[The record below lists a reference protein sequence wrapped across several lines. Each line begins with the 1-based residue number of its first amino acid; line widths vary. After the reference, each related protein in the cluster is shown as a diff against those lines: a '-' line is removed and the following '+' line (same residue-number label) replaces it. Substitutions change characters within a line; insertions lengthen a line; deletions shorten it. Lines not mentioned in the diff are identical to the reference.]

1 MATIA
6 KKDILTYL
14 KNSGLEVT
22 VELIKDEDRDFR
34 NEYRVYV
41 GGRCTGCHS
50 CTKDSAEWEGIY
62 EAFYEMSEIVA
73 KTKGMVG
80 KEWLLFR

>member
-22 VELIKDEDRDFR
+22 VELIKDEDRDYR
-34 NEYRVYV
+34 GKYRVYV
-41 GGRCTGCHS
+41 GGECTACRAY
-50 CTKDSAEWEGIY
+50 TKDSAEWDGIY
-62 EAFYEMSEIVA
+62 EAFHEMSEIVA